1 MTTAPTLLYIAR
13 HGQSE
18 TNSERRITGQLDPGL
33 SPAGREQAAM
43 LARCLAGVAGDPPI
57 AAVYSST
64 LQRTV
69 ATAQPA
75 AAALG
80 LAPVALDAL
89 REIHSGVLQGRHR
102 DERDPEAQALWT
114 AWKSG
119 PPSGRLPGG
128 ESFDDLVARVA
139 PVLAMVLERHCGQ
152 GVLMVGHRGTNRVLL
167 GQLLGLPRAEW
178 TEINQ
183 SNKAVVRVRLG
194 ALPEV
199 ATLRLEGNRA
209 GEWRPGLRL

>member
-1 MTTAPTLLYIAR
+1 MTTAPTTLYIAR

-18 TNSERRITGQLDPGL
+18 ANRERRITGHLDAGL
-33 SPAGREQAAM
+33 SPTGREQAAM
-43 LARCLAGVAGDPPI
+43 LARCLAAEAGVPPI
-57 AAVYSST
+57 AAIYTST

-69 ATAQPA
+69 ATAQPV

-80 LAPVALDAL
+80 LAPAALDAL
-89 REIHSGVLQGRHR
+89 RELHPGVLQGRHR
-102 DERDPEAQALWT
+102 DERDPEAQALWA

-119 PPSGRLPGG
+119 PTSGRLPGG
-128 ESFDDLVARVA
+128 ESFDDLVERVT
-139 PVLAMVLERHCGQ
+139 PVLDSFLERHRGE
-152 GVLMVGHRGTNRVLL
+152 GVLVVGHRGTNRVLL

-183 SNKAVVRVRLG
+183 SNKAVVRIRLG
-194 ALPEV
+194 AAPEV